1 MDPRS
6 RARLVCHILDVLL
19 AVSFAALCGAVLWE
33 FSTEQYLSGFADAI
47 VPEGATTIQKAQS
60 ILYWMSSGPARVAN
74 SDPDQLLD
82 RDPRETLNYAKLLKN
97 CGSATNAFVNLA
109 RRSGIRAR
117 RLLLLDANGSVIHV
131 VAETQIDGRWIVV
144 DPVFHFVARDSSG
157 RLLTQQDL
165 RDPELLRQ
173 ATEGI
178 PNYSPLYTYTSTEHV
193 RLARIPLIGGML
205 QRAASQVTPSGGPD
219 WDWTLPLERE
229 SFAAL
234 FFATLAFM
242 SVFVIRKL
250 YRSRAIC
257 RLAAAADTYRQNLT
271 RTGASVVVHNE

>member
-1 MDPRS
+1 MDPRA
-6 RARLVCHILDVLL
+6 RARIVCNFLNVLL
-19 AVSFAALCGAVLWE
+19 AVSFAALCGAFVWE

-47 VPEGATTIQKAQS
+47 VPEGATTSQKTES
-60 ILYWMSSGPARVAN
+60 ILHWMSSGPARAAN

-82 RDPRETLNYAKLLKN
+82 RDPRETLNYAKLLKD

-109 RRSGIRAR
+109 RRSGIQAR
-117 RLLLLDANGSVIHV
+117 RLLLLDSNGSVTHV
-131 VAETQIDGRWIVV
+131 VAEARIDGRWIAV
-144 DPVFHFVARDSSG
+144 DPVFHFIARDSSG
-157 RLLTQQDL
+157 RLLSREDL
-165 RDPELLRQ
+165 QDPELLRQ
-173 ATEGI
+173 ATAGV
-178 PNYSPLYTYTSTEHV
+178 PNYSPLYTYTSTEHI
-193 RLARIPLIGGML
+193 RLARIPLIGAML
-205 QRAASQVTPSGGPD
+205 QRAISQASSAGGPN

-234 FFATLAFM
+234 LLAVFAFT

-257 RLAAAADTYRQNLT
+257 RLAAAADAYRQNLT

>member
-1 MDPRS
+1 MDPRA
-6 RARLVCHILDVLL
+6 RARIVCYILDALL
-19 AVSFAALCGAVLWE
+19 ACSFAAVCGGLLWE

-47 VPEGATTIQKAQS
+47 VPESATTSQKAQS
-60 ILYWMSSGPARVAN
+60 ILYWMSSRPARVSD
-74 SDPDQLLD
+74 SDPDQLLN
-82 RDPRETLNYAKLLKN
+82 RDPRETLNFAKLLKD

-117 RLLLLDANGSVIHV
+117 RLLLLDSNGSVTHV
-131 VAETQIDGRWIVV
+131 VAEARIDGRWIVV
-144 DPVFHFVARDSSG
+144 DPVFHFIARGSSG
-157 RLLTQQDL
+157 RLLSREDL
-165 RDPELLRQ
+165 QDPELLRQ
-173 ATEGI
+173 ATGGI
-178 PNYSPLYTYTSTEHV
+178 PNYSPLYTYTSTEHI
-193 RLARIPLIGGML
+193 RLTRIPLIGAML
-205 QRAASQVTPSGGPD
+205 QRAISQVTPADGPD

-234 FFATLAFM
+234 LLAVFAFM

-257 RLAAAADTYRQNLT
+257 RLAAAADAYRHNLT

>member
-6 RARLVCHILDVLL
+6 RARLACHILDVLL
-19 AVSFAALCGAVLWE
+19 AVSFAALCGALLWE

-47 VPEGATTIQKAQS
+47 VPEGATTVQKAES

-117 RLLLLDANGSVIHV
+117 RLLLLDVNGSVTHV
-131 VAETQIDGRWIVV
+131 VAETQIDGRWIIV
-144 DPVFHFVARDSSG
+144 DPVFHFVARDLSG
-157 RLLTQQDL
+157 HLLTQQDL

-173 ATEGI
+173 ATAAI
-178 PNYSPLYTYTSTEHV
+178 PNYSPLYTYGLTEHI
-193 RLARIPLIGGML
+193 RLARFPLIGGVL
-205 QRAASQVTPSGGPD
+205 QRALSLVVPAGGLD

-242 SVFVIRKL
+242 SLFVIRKL